1 MARRRDKLLAEV
13 RKYFGFKNIK
23 SWEGYNKSLSL
34 DKNWDG
40 AIEEY
45 RRREARRER
54 SARRIQEA
62 WRENGA
68 PKRRIDNLI
77 DITFESYIP
86 AIAVRPEEPSGHCLL

>member
-1 MARRRDKLLAEV
+1 MYMARRRDKLLAEV

-45 RRREARRER
+45 RRQR
-54 SARRIQEA
+54 SARSIQGA
-62 WRENGA
+62 WRNYA
-68 PKRRIDNLI
+68 AMITNL
-77 DITFESYIP
+77 T
-86 AIAVRPEEPSGHCLL
+86 